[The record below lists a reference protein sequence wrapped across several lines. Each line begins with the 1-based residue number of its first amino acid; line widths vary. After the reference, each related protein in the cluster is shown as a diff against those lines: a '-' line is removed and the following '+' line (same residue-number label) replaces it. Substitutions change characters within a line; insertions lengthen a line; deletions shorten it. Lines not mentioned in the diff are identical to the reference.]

1 MKKFKLRTS
10 SEDETFQL
18 GFRFAELVNSSP
30 GLVKNFILT
39 GDLGCG
45 KTIFVKGFLSSF
57 EFLKSEV
64 TSPTFII
71 LKRFETADRNIYH
84 IDLYRL
90 NSPGEIEG
98 IGIYDFLEEDNA
110 ISLIEWGEKLN
121 YNSDNSVKVVFNWID
136 EELRD
141 ITVEAENDIFKII
154 EKRLS
159 T

>member
-1 MKKFKLRTS
+1 MKRLKLRTS
-10 SEDETFQL
+10 NEDETFQL
-18 GFRFAELVNSSP
+18 GSRFAELVKSNS
-30 GLVKNFILT
+30 GLIKNFLLS

-71 LKRFETADRNIYH
+71 LKRFETEDRNIYH

-90 NSPGEIEG
+90 NNPGEIEG
-98 IGIYDFLEEDNA
+98 IGIYDSLEEDNA

-121 YNSDNSVKVVFNWID
+121 YNPDNSIKIAFTWVD

-141 ITVEAENDIFKII
+141 ISIEAENETLEII

>member
-1 MKKFKLRTS
+1 MKKLKLRTS
-10 SEDETFQL
+10 NEDETFQL
-18 GFRFAELVNSSP
+18 GFRFAELVKSSP

-57 EFLKSEV
+57 KFLKSEV

-71 LKRFETADRNIYH
+71 MKRFETGDRNIYH

-90 NSPGEIEG
+90 NSSGEIES

-121 YNSDNSVKVVFNWID
+121 YNPDDSVKVVFNWVD
-136 EELRD
+136 EKLRD
-141 ITVEAENDIFKII
+141 IYIEAENETFEII